1 MRQGIGIAVLVGA
14 LAASFTL
21 GRASAEDEEK
31 SGGAMADMAAWMEL
45 GKPGPEHEAFKKTA
59 GEWTCDVKS
68 WMAPGAEPILSKG
81 KTKFAVALG
90 GLMLKQDYEGSM
102 GGMPFTGLGYSAF
115 NKATGKYEAVWMDSM
130 SSGIM
135 FMNGTEK
142 EKGKTWVYHGHFFG
156 PGGVKIKSRSIMTH
170 VSDDEQTMV
179 MYMDSGAGEMKSM
192 EMTYT
197 RVK

>member
-14 LAASFTL
+14 LAASFAL
-21 GRASAEDEEK
+21 GRAQAQDEK
-31 SGGAMADMAAWMEL
+31 KRSGGMPDMEASMEL
-45 GKPGPEHEAFKKTA
+45 AKPGPEHAEFKKLA
-59 GEWTCDVKS
+59 GEWTCEVKS
-68 WMAPGAEPILSKG
+68 WMAPGAEPTVEKG
-81 KTKFAVALG
+81 KTSYSTVLG
-90 GLMLKQDYEGSM
+90 GLILKQDYKGSM
-102 GGMPFTGLGYSAF
+102 GGMPFTGIGYTAF

-142 EKGKTWVYHGHFFG
+142 EKGKTWEYRGHWFG
-156 PGGVKIKSRSIMTH
+156 PGGVKVNSRSVMTR
-170 VSDDEQTMV
+170 VSDDKQTLV
-179 MYMDSGAGEMKSM
+179 MYMDGGQGEKKSA